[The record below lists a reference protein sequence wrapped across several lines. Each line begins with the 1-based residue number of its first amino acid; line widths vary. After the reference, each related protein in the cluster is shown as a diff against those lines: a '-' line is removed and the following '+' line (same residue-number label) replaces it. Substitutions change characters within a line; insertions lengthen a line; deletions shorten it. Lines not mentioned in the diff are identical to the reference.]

1 MNCIAV
7 TMAQSNQKQCQKG
20 PFFVVFL
27 PSKHKKKLDFN
38 INTRIGKVVQVAKT
52 FKYFILKDN

>member
-1 MNCIAV
+1 
-7 TMAQSNQKQCQKG
+7 MAQSNQKQCQKG

-38 INTRIGKVVQVAKT
+38 INTRIGKVVQDAKT